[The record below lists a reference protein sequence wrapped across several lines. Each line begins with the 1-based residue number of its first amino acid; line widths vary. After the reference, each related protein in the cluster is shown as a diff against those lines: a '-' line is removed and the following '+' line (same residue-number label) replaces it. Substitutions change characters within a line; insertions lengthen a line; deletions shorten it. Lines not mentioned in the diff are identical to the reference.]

1 MKIRPARLQQGDTV
15 GLVNLSSPLQQEAL
29 GDKLAFLDQLGLR
42 YKLGNTIQLGEGYL
56 AGTDKER
63 IADFHAMVQDPEVKA
78 IFLVKGGYG
87 IARIVDKISYPLV
100 EDNPKIIWGFSDVT
114 ALHTQVNEFA
124 NLVTFHG
131 PMLSSPQGELDEL
144 SQKMFQQ
151 LFQPIE
157 IEYTESIAPL
167 KTIVG
172 GTVRGELTGGN
183 LNRIVGALGTKFEID
198 VRNKIVVLEDIGESI
213 EQLDHMMNHLRL
225 ARKLEQAA
233 GFVIRDFNLPD
244 NTYRYEDV
252 IEMIT
257 GYLKPL
263 QKPTVAGFKI
273 GHCTPNIAIPLGV
286 DAILDADEKTLRIL
300 PGVQ

>member
-15 GLVNLSSPLQQEAL
+15 GLVNLSSPLAQEAL
-29 GDKLAFLDQLGLR
+29 GDKLAFLEQLGLR
-42 YKLGNTIQLGEGYL
+42 YKLGDTIQSTEKYL
-56 AGTDKER
+56 AGTDEAR
-63 IADFHAMVQDPEVKA
+63 VADFHAMVQDPEVKA

-87 IARIVDKISYPLV
+87 IARIIDKISYPLL

-114 ALHTQVNEFA
+114 SLHTQVNEFS

-131 PMLSSPQGELDEL
+131 PMLSSPKGALDEL

-157 IEYTESIAPL
+157 IQYTERIAPL
-167 KTIVG
+167 TTIVA

-183 LNRIVGALGTKFEID
+183 LNRIIGTLGTKFEID
-198 VRNKIVVLEDIGESI
+198 VRNKIIVLEDIGESI
-213 EQLDHMMNHLRL
+213 EQLDHMMNQLRL
-225 ARKLEQAA
+225 SRKLEQAA
-233 GFVIRDFNLPD
+233 GFVIADFNLPD
-244 NTYRYEDV
+244 DTYRYDDV
-252 IEMIT
+252 VEMIT

-286 DAILDADEKTLRIL
+286 DAILDANEKTLRIL
-300 PGVQ
+300 PGVE